1 VIYSH
6 GNSTDIGRM
15 FEIFIDLA
23 LNLKINFIGYDY
35 SGFGKSNGS
44 PTDINIID
52 DLKLVYEYV
61 RYQLK
66 YDWNKIILFG

>member
-6 GNSTDIGRM
+6 GNSTDIGRI

-23 LNLKINFIGYDY
+23 INLKINYIVYDY
-35 SGFGKSNGS
+35 SGFRKSNGS
-44 PTDINIID
+44 TTDINIID

-66 YDWNKIILFG
+66 YNLNKIIFLG